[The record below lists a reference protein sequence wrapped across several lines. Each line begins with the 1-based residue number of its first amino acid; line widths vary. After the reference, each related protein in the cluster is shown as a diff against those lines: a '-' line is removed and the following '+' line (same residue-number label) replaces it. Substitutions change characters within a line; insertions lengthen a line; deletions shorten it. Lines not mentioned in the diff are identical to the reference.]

1 MVTTTDG
8 QSMVKELLFES
19 EDSVSVMSVN
29 SAYERR
35 TIDWADI
42 EKIHYVGNIL
52 APSKILSR
60 I

>member
-1 MVTTTDG
+1 MVTTSDG

-19 EDSVSVMSVN
+19 EDGVSVMSVN

-35 TIDWADI
+35 TIDWSDI
-42 EKIHYVGNIL
+42 DKIHYVGNIL